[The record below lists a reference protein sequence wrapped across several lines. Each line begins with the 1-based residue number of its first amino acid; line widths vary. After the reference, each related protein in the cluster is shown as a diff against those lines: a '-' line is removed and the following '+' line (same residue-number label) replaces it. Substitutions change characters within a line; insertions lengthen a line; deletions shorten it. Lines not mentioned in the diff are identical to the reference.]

1 MFRPIVTGKNPSNNV
16 LIYWDTESQGNLLSN
31 SRTAPRGI
39 ALLCLDNGFNEFSGR
54 SLWTGL
60 APFPWVRRVADTFDS
75 SELGEDLRE
84 SKASE
89 RLRNG
94 SDGRD
99 ESEEH
104 TARQQGDL
112 KNVD

>member
-1 MFRPIVTGKNPSNNV
+1 MSAVQPQRLPSDAAKPATMWVLNSATQVRRLVENV
-16 LIYWDTESQGNLLSN
+16 VQAYKVLATV
-31 SRTAPRGI
+31 P
-39 ALLCLDNGFNEFSGR
+39 LDRACVF
-54 SLWTGL
+54 
-60 APFPWVRRVADTFDS
+60 AWVRRVADTFDS